1 MKKKTILILSI
12 TLFLVVLVVFINW
25 IHIVTP
31 SFVFSTKYYKNAED
45 AFIASYSPSALDIN
59 QGRVISNVDELDV
72 ILLDENNALFV
83 GEDKENNTIVLA
95 TMYVKNNKYLRTTSI
110 FVYTDS
116 DICDFSEGA
125 LQRIDLYGSNGKAKD
140 NGYFSLCRNSI
151 DNEKYYSEKIN
162 SSLEIY
168 LVIQK

>member
-1 MKKKTILILSI
+1 MKKKNILILSI
-12 TLFLVVLVVFINW
+12 TLFIVVLVVFING
-25 IHIVTP
+25 INIVTQ

-45 AFIASYSPSALDIN
+45 AFIAGYSPSALDIN

-83 GEDKENNTIVLA
+83 GEDKEHNTIVVA
-95 TMYVKNNKYLRTTSI
+95 TIYVKNNKYLLTTSI
-110 FVYTDS
+110 FVYTD
-116 DICDFSEGA
+116 
-125 LQRIDLYGSNGKAKD
+125 KAKD

-151 DNEKYYSEKIN
+151 DNEKYYSEKIS